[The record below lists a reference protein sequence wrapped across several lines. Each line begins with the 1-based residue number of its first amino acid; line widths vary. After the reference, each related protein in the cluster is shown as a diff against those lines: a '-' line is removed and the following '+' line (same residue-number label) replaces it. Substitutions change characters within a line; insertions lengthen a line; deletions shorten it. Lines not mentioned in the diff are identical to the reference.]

1 MRYWIMAAAFASL
14 TSPTLAQNI
23 STDRSEYTRLDN
35 CEDRDPG
42 DLAPYLQVCLGPQGQ
57 EIWLPYS
64 EHSSAMAIGP
74 DGIEVQLDERP
85 EIGGLYMQIG
95 PVIDWRYAEGEDR
108 PYAAIVRYRG
118 LTPVYDDEAGDYT
131 GETEINNNILVVIAL
146 RDQDPVSAC
155 HVAYIDAAEIP
166 GANEVAFRLAAR
178 YANNFRC
185 GQSEIMVIDLYS
197 AESLGL
203 TD

>member
-1 MRYWIMAAAFASL
+1 MRYWIMAAALAGL
-14 TSPTLAQNI
+14 TGPALAQI
-23 STDRSEYTRLDN
+23 VSTDRSEYSRLEN
-35 CEDRDPG
+35 CQDRDPG
-42 DLAPYLQVCLGPQGQ
+42 DLAPYLEVCEGPQGRD
-57 EIWLPYS
+57 IWLPYS

-74 DGIEVQLDERP
+74 NGIEAQFDERP
-85 EIGGLYMQIG
+85 VIGGLNMTIG

-118 LTPVYDDEAGDYT
+118 MTPEYDPEAGDFT
-131 GETEINNNILVVIAL
+131 GRTEINDNVLVVMAL
-146 RDQDPVSAC
+146 RDEGPVSAC

-166 GANEVAFRLAAR
+166 GANEVAFRLTAR

-185 GQSEIMVIDLYS
+185 GQSEIMVIDLLS